1 MPGFLPETSCLIAAL
16 AGWHEHHERA
26 ASEIERRRAQGE
38 PMLLAAPSLVE
49 AYAVLT
55 RLPRPRR
62 LPPRVALALLDDQF
76 IAQATVVSLDVE
88 AYFAMLRR
96 ASQDAIAGGPVYDAV
111 IAACARAANVST
123 LLTFNERHFLRFAGD
138 GLAIVV
144 PGGSGA

>member
-1 MPGFLPETSCLIAAL
+1 MPGFLPETSCLVAAL

-26 ASEIERRRAQGE
+26 ASEIERRRARGE

-49 AYAVLT
+49 TYAVLT

-76 IAQATVVSLDVE
+76 IAQATVVALDGD
-88 AYFAMLRR
+88 AYLAMLRR
-96 ASQDAIAGGPVYDAV
+96 APRDAIAGGPIYDAV

-123 LLTFNERHFLRFAGD
+123 LLTFNERHFLRYASD
-138 GLAIVV
+138 DLAIVV
-144 PGGSGA
+144 PGENGG